1 MAVQSALIAGLVVQR
16 IRRRRTELA
25 LRESEQRF
33 RVTAEQNQDL
43 SGRLI
48 NAQEEER
55 TRIARDLHDDVSQ
68 QLAGVS
74 IMLSRLKR
82 KVGMPESLLDVEQTV
97 ATLQSRA
104 V

>member
-1 MAVQSALIAGLVVQR
+1 MQSALIAGLVVQR

-74 IMLSRLKR
+74 IMLSGLKR
-82 KVGMPESLLDVEQTV
+82 KVGTPELQRDVEETV
-97 ATLQSRA
+97 ATLQSRT